1 MRTKTQFNMKTLTA
15 FGFALISWPALS
27 QSLEGTW
34 QLTDHKTCFQTEMKE
49 SETEKELVPM
59 MQGSSNSSVAKLI
72 IFKKDGSG
80 QEGIF
85 STGKK
90 KGSNMTSFQYKL
102 SGQELL
108 FTDKKS
114 GMITQRFAIDELT
127 DTSLKI
133 HDAVKECETKSFVKV
148 K

>member
-1 MRTKTQFNMKTLTA
+1 MKNLIVL
-15 FGFALISWPALS
+15 GLALISSPLLS
-27 QSLEGTW
+27 QSLIGTW
-34 QLTDHKTCFQTEMKE
+34 QLTETKTCFQAEMKE
-49 SETEKELVPM
+49 SDTEKELEPM
-59 MQGSSNSSVAKLI
+59 MGGTSKSSVAKLI

-80 QEGIF
+80 EEGVF

-90 KGSNMTSFQYKL
+90 KGSNMNAFQYKL

-114 GMITQRFAIDELT
+114 GMITQRFAIDEFT
-127 DTSLKI
+127 DMSLKI
-133 HDAVKECETKSFVKV
+133 HDAVKECESKTFVKV

>member
-1 MRTKTQFNMKTLTA
+1 MKNLVA
-15 FGFALISWPALS
+15 LSLALISWPALA

-34 QLTDHKTCFQTEMKE
+34 QLTDNKTCFQAEMKE
-49 SETEKELVPM
+49 SETEKELEPM
-59 MQGSSNSSVAKLI
+59 MGGNSQSSVAKLI
-72 IFKKDGSG
+72 VFKKDGSG

-85 STGKK
+85 SSGKK
-90 KGSNMTSFQYKL
+90 KGSNMNSFQYKL

-133 HDAVKECETKSFVKV
+133 HDAVKECESKAFVKV

>member
-1 MRTKTQFNMKTLTA
+1 MKNLI
-15 FGFALISWPALS
+15 ALGLAVICWPAIS

-34 QLTDHKTCFQTEMKE
+34 QLTDSKTCFQAEMKE
-49 SETEKELVPM
+49 SETEKELTPM
-59 MQGSSNSSVAKLI
+59 MGGNSQSGVAKLI

-90 KGSNMTSFQYKL
+90 KGSNMNNFQYKI

-114 GMITQRFAIDELT
+114 GMITQRFAIEELT
-127 DTSLKI
+127 ETSLKI
-133 HDAVKECETKSFVKV
+133 HDAVKECESKAFVKV

>member
-1 MRTKTQFNMKTLTA
+1 MKNLFA
-15 FGFALISWPALS
+15 LSLALISAPLLS
-27 QSLEGTW
+27 QSLTGTW
-34 QLTDHKTCFQTEMKE
+34 QMTDSKTCFQADMKE
-49 SETEKELVPM
+49 SDTEKELESM
-59 MQGSSNSSVAKLI
+59 MGSNSKSSVAKLI
-72 IFKKDGSG
+72 VFKKDGSG

-85 STGKK
+85 SAGKK
-90 KGSNMTSFQYKL
+90 KGSAMTPFQYKL

-127 DTSLKI
+127 ETSLKI
-133 HDAVKECETKSFVKV
+133 HDAMKDCETKAFVKV

>member
-1 MRTKTQFNMKTLTA
+1 MKNVLA
-15 FGFALISWPALS
+15 LSLALISWPVLS

-34 QLTDHKTCFQTEMKE
+34 QLTDSKTCFQAEMKE
-49 SETEKELVPM
+49 SDTEKELEPM
-59 MQGSSNSSVAKLI
+59 MGSNSQSAVARLI

-85 STGKK
+85 SAGKK
-90 KGSNMTSFQYKL
+90 KGSNMNPFQYKL

-114 GMITQRFAIDELT
+114 GMITQRFAIEELT
-127 DTSLKI
+127 ETSLKI
-133 HDAVKECETKSFVKV
+133 HDAVKECESKVFVKV

>member
-1 MRTKTQFNMKTLTA
+1 MKTL
-15 FGFALISWPALS
+15 FALGLALITS
-27 QSLEGTW
+27 PMFAQSLTGTW
-34 QLTDHKTCFQTEMKE
+34 QLTDSKTCFQADMKE
-49 SETEKELVPM
+49 SDTEKELESM
-59 MQGSSNSSVAKLI
+59 MGSNSKSAVAKLI

-85 STGKK
+85 SVGKK
-90 KGSNMTSFQYKL
+90 KGSDMTPFQYKL

-127 DTSLKI
+127 QTSLKI
-133 HDAVKECETKSFVKV
+133 HDAMKDCETKAFVRV

>member
-1 MRTKTQFNMKTLTA
+1 MKNLLA
-15 FGFALISWPALS
+15 LSLALISWPVLS

-34 QLTDHKTCFQTEMKE
+34 QLTNSKTCFQADMRE
-49 SETEKELVPM
+49 SDTEKELEPM
-59 MQGSSNSSVAKLI
+59 MGGNSKSSVAKLI

-85 STGKK
+85 SVGKK
-90 KGSNMTSFQYKL
+90 KGTEMNSFQYKV
-102 SGQELL
+102 SGLELL

-114 GMITQRFAIDELT
+114 GMITQRFVIDELT
-127 DTSLKI
+127 ETSLKI
-133 HDAVKECETKSFVKV
+133 HDAKKDCETKEFVRV